1 MEMETVKMSSKGQVV
16 IPQGIRNELHA
27 GEGTLFVVIGSKDTV
42 LLKKLEKPSKED
54 LIAKLESI
62 AKEGRRRLE
71 SKGIKEEDIHD
82 IVEKSRRK

>member
-71 SKGIKEEDIHD
+71 SKGIKEEDIPD

>member
-16 IPQGIRNELHA
+16 IPQSIRNELHA

-71 SKGIKEEDIHD
+71 SKGIKEEDIPD